1 MPPLANT
8 PYKSPYLAGNWQ
20 LDWPARA
27 WSEERNMPYLKPE
40 RPEKVNAPSLKTS
53 KQRGERLV
61 CLTAYDYPTA
71 RIVDEAGIDI
81 ILVGDSLGNVVLGY
95 GNTVPVTLEEILIHL
110 KAVRR
115 AVQRALL
122 VADMPYGSFHT
133 GADDAVRNAL
143 RLVKEGGA
151 EAVKLEGG
159 HKRVQLV
166 KRLVDE
172 EIAVMGH
179 IGLTPQ
185 SINKLGAYRVQGK
198 TAATARQLVDD
209 ARALEDAG
217 AFAIVLEVVPR
228 EIAKLITETVSI
240 PTIGIGAGAE
250 CDIQVLV
257 LHDMLGLSFG
267 KLARFVRPYANVG
280 QVMTDAVTRYADDVR
295 NGTYPS
301 DDESYALP
309 AEAADELKIEKPVN
323 RKS

>member
-1 MPPLANT
+1 
-8 PYKSPYLAGNWQ
+8 
-20 LDWPARA
+20 
-27 WSEERNMPYLKPE
+27 MPYLKPE
-40 RPEKVNAPSLKTS
+40 RPEKVNAPSLKAS

-61 CLTAYDYPTA
+61 CLTAYDFPTA

-95 GNTVPVTLEEILIHL
+95 GNTVPVTLDEILIHL

-198 TAATARQLVDD
+198 TAVTARQLLDD

-228 EIAKLITETVSI
+228 EIASLITESISI
-240 PTIGIGAGAE
+240 PTIGIGAGAG

-267 KLARFVRPYANVG
+267 KLARFVRPYANLHEVI
-280 QVMTDAVTRYADDVR
+280 TDAVTRYDDDVR
-295 NGTYPS
+295 GGTYPS
-301 DDESYALP
+301 NDESYALP
-309 AEAADELKIEKPVN
+309 AEAAEELHLATGET
-323 RKS
+323 SES

>member
-1 MPPLANT
+1 
-8 PYKSPYLAGNWQ
+8 
-20 LDWPARA
+20 
-27 WSEERNMPYLKPE
+27 MPYLKPE
-40 RPEKVNAPSLKTS
+40 RPEKVSAPSLRLS

-71 RIVDEAGIDI
+71 RVLDEAGIDI

-115 AVQRALL
+115 AVNRALL

-133 GADDAVRNAL
+133 GDDDAVRNAL

-151 EAVKLEGG
+151 EAIKLEGG
-159 HKRVQLV
+159 HKRVHLV

-172 EIAVMGH
+172 EISVMGH

-185 SINKLGAYRVQGK
+185 SINQLGAYRVQGK
-198 TAATARQLVDD
+198 TPKAAQQLIDD
-209 ARALEDAG
+209 AKAMEDAG
-217 AFAIVLEVVPR
+217 AFAVVLEVVPR
-228 EIAKLITETVSI
+228 EIAQMITESINI
-240 PTIGIGAGAE
+240 PTIGIGAGVH

-267 KLARFVRPYANVG
+267 KQARFVRPYANLRE
-280 QVMTDAVTRYADDVR
+280 VMTDAVTRYAEDVR

-301 DDESYALP
+301 EAESYALP
-309 AEAADELKIEKPVN
+309 AQTAAELDIQSPSRDSKAEK
-323 RKS
+323 S

>member
-1 MPPLANT
+1 
-8 PYKSPYLAGNWQ
+8 
-20 LDWPARA
+20 
-27 WSEERNMPYLKPE
+27 MPYLKPE
-40 RPEKVNAPSLKTS
+40 RPEKVSAPSLRAS

-71 RIVDEAGIDI
+71 RIVDEAGIDVV
-81 ILVGDSLGNVVLGY
+81 LVGDSLGNVVLGY
-95 GNTVPVTLEEILIHL
+95 GNTVPVTLDEIMIHL

-151 EAVKLEGG
+151 EAIKLEGG
-159 HKRVQLV
+159 RKRLPLI

-198 TAATARQLVDD
+198 TAEAARELLDD
-209 ARALEDAG
+209 ALALEEAG

-228 EIAKLITETVSI
+228 EIAQMITKSVSI
-240 PTIGIGAGAE
+240 PTIGIGAGAG

-267 KLARFVRPYANVG
+267 KLARFVRPYANLH
-280 QVMTDAVTRYADDVR
+280 QTITDAVTRYADDVR

-301 DDESYALP
+301 EAESYALP
-309 AEAADELKIEKPVN
+309 AEAADELRLDASVKETKLK
-323 RKS
+323 KS